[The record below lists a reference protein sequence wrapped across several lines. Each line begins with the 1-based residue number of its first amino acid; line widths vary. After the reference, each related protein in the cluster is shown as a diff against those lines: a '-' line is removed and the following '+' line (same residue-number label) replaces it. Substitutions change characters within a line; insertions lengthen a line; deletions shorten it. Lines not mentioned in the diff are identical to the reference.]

1 MKVLQLSWSDF
12 FSYFFFFIFLFSHI
26 AEALSEIV
34 LNQPLQICP
43 RVFQYRINPQA
54 TSFNHASQAG
64 TQFILCEILGPS
76 LAPLSLLDYS
86 MGLVHF

>member
-1 MKVLQLSWSDF
+1 MYEASPVIMMWFLHFLIF
-12 FSYFFFFIFLFSHI
+12 FLVSHI

-54 TSFNHASQAG
+54 TSFNHAPQPE

-76 LAPLSLLDYS
+76 LAPLSL
-86 MGLVHF
+86 

>member
-12 FSYFFFFIFLFSHI
+12 LFFIFLFSHV
-26 AEALSEIV
+26 AEALPEIV

-54 TSFNHASQAG
+54 TSFNHASQPE

-76 LAPLSLLDYS
+76 LLYPC
-86 MGLVHF
+86 